1 MDYEKQIKKQIDG
14 ITDVESLN
22 VDAGQREVFRAVHKK
37 YGSVVI
43 KVVKKH
49 DTEER
54 VKREININMSN
65 NLSNVPKIYEYGF
78 LEMENDKNLYT
89 IEEFIEGNMLRKVL
103 KDNKKLTLKDSIKL
117 LETLLLLAIE
127 FERIGIVHRDI
138 KPDNIIMTYSNE
150 FYLLDFGIIRVL
162 NMQSLTRT
170 ELAIGPN
177 TPGYAPPEQFRN
189 FKKEIDIRTD
199 LFAIGVTV
207 YECITGEN
215 PFWKNAIDPIDVL
228 YRTITIFPQEYVI
241 EGDSDGQ
248 LMAFLSVLMS
258 KMPSR
263 RPKDAKTAYQ
273 WFKAILPTIQYE
285 KGE

>member
-43 KVVKKH
+43 KVVKKQ

>member
-1 MDYEKQIKKQIDG
+1 MDYENQIKNQIDG
-14 ITDVESLN
+14 ITDVESMN

-43 KVVKKH
+43 KVVKNH

-138 KPDNIIMTYSNE
+138 KPDNIIMTNSNE

-248 LMAFLSVLMS
+248 LMSFLSVLMS